1 MQELRTGDKG
11 EAVRAYQ
18 GNLNARLRAHRDTPI
33 DADGEVGPITLE
45 QSAYAAWFLGVMDST
60 ADKVRAGTIPVGVH
74 ELISDPT
81 TRTDEQRERA
91 RSRRDV
97 HFGNLRE
104 RAYKV
109 AEGLEGVMEDGGTN
123 AGPMVMKIIK
133 ANGGSGPEPWCGD
146 FVAYCYRNAG
156 SQGVDR
162 VWASVT
168 QLGADPDVHKVPDP
182 ERGDLVRFTFD
193 HVGIFVRRIDAST
206 IETIEGNTGASGAVS
221 DSRTGGD
228 GIYRKRRAAK
238 LVTDYLRVER

>member
-1 MQELRTGDKG
+1 
-11 EAVRAYQ
+11 
-18 GNLNARLRAHRDTPI
+18 
-33 DADGEVGPITLE
+33 
-45 QSAYAAWFLGVMDST
+45 
-60 ADKVRAGTIPVGVH
+60 
-74 ELISDPT
+74 
-81 TRTDEQRERA
+81 
-91 RSRRDV
+91 
-97 HFGNLRE
+97 
-104 RAYKV
+104 
-109 AEGLEGVMEDGGTN
+109 MEDGGTN